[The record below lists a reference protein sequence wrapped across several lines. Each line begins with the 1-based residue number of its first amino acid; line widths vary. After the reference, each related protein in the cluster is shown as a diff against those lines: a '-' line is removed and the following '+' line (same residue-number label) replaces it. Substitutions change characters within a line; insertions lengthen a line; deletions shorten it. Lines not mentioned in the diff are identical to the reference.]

1 MLRTLLSLGVLLAAS
16 LLGGCATVVSGT
28 TQTIGI
34 NTDPEG
40 ADCQF
45 TRKSVLVGRV
55 NPTPGTIQVGKDYEN
70 VAVLC
75 RKDDFDD
82 TAGVI
87 GSEFQAMTLGNIL
100 LGGIIGVVVD
110 AASGA
115 MMKYPEAVTFTLVP
129 KQFDSE
135 AARDKFF
142 GDMRDTFFGEYA
154 EVVARI
160 KAKCTPENCDNE
172 LKAAEAGRDS
182 RLAEIEKRRLLAKV
196 RPPADA
202 AAAPGPAS
210 PASAPN

>member
-1 MLRTLLSLGVLLAAS
+1 M
-16 LLGGCATVVSGT
+16 
-28 TQTIGI
+28 I
-34 NTDPEG
+34 
-40 ADCQF
+40 
-45 TRKSVLVGRV
+45 TRKGALVGRV
-55 NPTPGTIQVGKDYEN
+55 NPTPGTLQVDKNYES

-75 RKDDFDD
+75 RKDDYDD

-115 MMKYPEAVTFTLVP
+115 MMKYPESVSFTLVP
-129 KQFDSE
+129 KLFDSE

-142 GDMRDTFFGEYA
+142 ADMRDTFIAEYA
-154 EVVARI
+154 EVVVRI
-160 KAKCTPENCDNE
+160 KAKCSPDTCENE

-196 RPPADA
+196 KPGADA
-202 AAAPGPAS
+202 APATRPASAASAASPASPAS
-210 PASAPN
+210 PASAAN

>member
-1 MLRTLLSLGVLLAAS
+1 MLRPTLSMWTMPVALF
-16 LLGGCATVVSGT
+16 LGGCATVVSGT

-34 NTDPEG
+34 NTDPQG

-45 TRKSVLVGRV
+45 SRKGALVGRV
-55 NPTPGTIQVGKDYEN
+55 NPTPGALQIDKDYES

-115 MMKYPEAVTFTLVP
+115 MMKYPESVSFTLVP
-129 KQFDSE
+129 KLFDSE

-142 GDMRDTFFGEYA
+142 ADMRDTFIGEYA
-154 EVVARI
+154 EVVVRI
-160 KAKCTPENCDNE
+160 KAKCSPDTCENE

-196 RPPADA
+196 KPGADA
-202 AAAPGPAS
+202 AAATRPTS
-210 PASAPN
+210 PASAVN

>member
-1 MLRTLLSLGVLLAAS
+1 MLRGLFLLLSVALALMA
-16 LLGGCATVVSGT
+16 GGCATVVSGT
-28 TQTIGI
+28 TQTIGV

-45 TRKSVLVGRV
+45 RRKGMLVGRV
-55 NPTPGTIQVGKDYEN
+55 NPTPGTMQVGKDYES
-70 VAVLC
+70 VSVSC
-75 RKDDFDD
+75 TKEGFED
-82 TAGVI
+82 TTGVI

-100 LGGIIGVVVD
+100 LGGVVGVVVD

-115 MMKYPEAVTFTLVP
+115 MMKYPESVTFTLIP
-129 KQFDSE
+129 KMFESE

-142 GDMRDTFFGEYA
+142 GDMRDTFIGEYA

-160 KAKCTPENCDNE
+160 KAKCAPDACENE

-196 RPPADA
+196 KP
-202 AAAPGPAS
+202 S
-210 PASAPN
+210 